1 MKNILIL
8 LTFIFSFDLN
18 AQVISTFPYHETFES
33 GGDAATEIFPDGW
46 TKESFG
52 TNDPFNLGRVM
63 HMNISGTDTKGILM
77 PGISDRV
84 YDEWIYTPP
93 IQFEPGE
100 YKISFA
106 YRTGNAFGIPMSLH
120 VGSDSTMSAMDLN
133 PLWQIDEINND
144 VFVDAE
150 IVYEVVETE
159 IVHFA
164 IRATAEIGLII
175 NFSQNVVA
183 DFRISKVDITSANDI
198 EKNKNVRIAPNPAN
212 DFFELYIDG
221 FDSFSIKNYSLLIYD
236 LNGREIISQKNLSNI
251 NRFATHTLNSG
262 IYIARILDE
271 TTGKTV
277 SKKLSIVK

>member
-52 TNDPFNLGRVM
+52 TNDPFNLGWVM

-212 DFFELYIDG
+212 DFLNYI
-221 FDSFSIKNYSLLIYD
+221 
-236 LNGREIISQKNLSNI
+236 
-251 NRFATHTLNSG
+251 
-262 IYIARILDE
+262 
-271 TTGKTV
+271 
-277 SKKLSIVK
+277 